1 MEWDLGVEPQGAPPT
16 QIGLNFRG
24 PPLTLLLSPSPTPPP
39 RYLANDMEEDEEEHK
54 YEIFPWALG
63 WGWRRLFPRFLRRR
77 DRLWARMHY
86 RAAVSRHCCDEV
98 TPKTP
103 SFPPSSPPPH
113 QDPVLF
119 PPPRPPL
126 PGWGWRGGGT
136 RDARC
141 PRSAHLCF
149 LMECFPSEAK
159 TVIFGMCFSILNRF
173 LVRFELSFRSKK
185 WHFGGVATELR
196 PLMRNK
202 CCCGDPTSLLPH

>member
-1 MEWDLGVEPQGAPPT
+1 MRRSTNTRSSPGLWAGVGAASFPASSAAGTASGPACTTGLQSAGTAATRSPP
-16 QIGLNFRG
+16 RPPPS
-24 PPLTLLLSPSPTPPP
+24 PPLPL
-39 RYLANDMEEDEEEHK
+39 
-54 YEIFPWALG
+54 
-63 WGWRRLFPRFLRRR
+63 
-77 DRLWARMHY
+77 
-86 RAAVSRHCCDEV
+86 
-98 TPKTP
+98 
-103 SFPPSSPPPH
+103 PPH

>member
-1 MEWDLGVEPQGAPPT
+1 MEPQGAPPT

-103 SFPPSSPPPH
+103 SFPPSSPPP
-113 QDPVLF
+113 PSRPRPF
-119 PPPRPPL
+119 PPPKTPSAWVGMERRWNSRCALSPL
-126 PGWGWRGGGT
+126 SP
-136 RDARC
+136 
-141 PRSAHLCF
+141 
-149 LMECFPSEAK
+149 
-159 TVIFGMCFSILNRF
+159 
-173 LVRFELSFRSKK
+173 
-185 WHFGGVATELR
+185 
-196 PLMRNK
+196 
-202 CCCGDPTSLLPH
+202 SLLSDGVFPIRSQDGHFWDVLFHS

>member
-1 MEWDLGVEPQGAPPT
+1 MEPQGAPPT

-103 SFPPSSPPPH
+103 SAWVGMERRWNSRCALSPLSPSLLSDGVFPIRS
-113 QDPVLF
+113 QDGHFWDVLF
-119 PPPRPPL
+119 H
-126 PGWGWRGGGT
+126 
-136 RDARC
+136 
-141 PRSAHLCF
+141 S
-149 LMECFPSEAK
+149 
-159 TVIFGMCFSILNRF
+159 
-173 LVRFELSFRSKK
+173 
-185 WHFGGVATELR
+185 
-196 PLMRNK
+196 
-202 CCCGDPTSLLPH
+202 